1 MNIKYGIPVFLIIQ
15 MSVTS
20 AFSQN
25 IPLTTDRMYHPD
37 SMITSGRWA
46 TAVNIR
52 ESGNFDKFTTKYME
66 SGISWT
72 NGMFTHPGNAPTEM
86 IYYHDGSKRFLSG
99 YVSILDCIDYCGS
112 SGDCEF
118 IIMEDGKQL
127 WSSGVVHHH
136 DRPVHFVVSL
146 KGIKELR
153 LITNSGGDDLT
164 EDWGCWMEMKVSK
177 KAKKSGS
184 DQAIKDD
191 NILINGSFEEGGS
204 VGSFKTL
211 RKGDK
216 IPGWTVTKAT
226 VDLTGNYFKCQDG
239 QNSIDLNGTPGFGGI
254 KQRFFTE
261 KGKKYLLSFY
271 LAGNPVGDPKIKKLL
286 VSFGDQTRELEFDI
300 TGKSRDNMGWE
311 YHEFVFKAKDRA
323 TILKFESNHKS
334 GPTNWGP
341 AIDNVKLV
349 PYDGSKHHK
358 VSDENTSLSLFG
370 LKYGILAGGSL
381 NFINDN
387 SINRMT
393 NYNTSLYQLT
403 TAGNTIGLHFGIM
416 SQLRI
421 WRILLKSEFLFNFN
435 KIEYNI
441 INKSNSSKN
450 IIDKQWFGYM
460 DTPVL
465 IGYKSG
471 NLRFMAGP
479 VWHFLMGNL
488 SAGRKG
494 IAEFSRKLKVITIG
508 FQTGI
513 GFDTSNFNFDLRYE
527 TNCRFLGDG
536 IKIKSSGKKTY
547 FAETPGRLV
556 LTISSSIK

>member
-1 MNIKYGIPVFLIIQ
+1 MKFSILTII
-15 MSVTS
+15 SIYVSISS

-37 SMITSGRWA
+37 STVTSGRWG

-52 ESGNFDKFTTKYME
+52 ESKNFDKFTTQRME
-66 SGISWT
+66 PGISWT

-118 IIMEDGKQL
+118 IIMGEGKQL

-136 DRPVHFVVSL
+136 DKPVHFVVSL
-146 KGIKELR
+146 NGIKELR

-184 DQAIKDD
+184 VQIIKDD
-191 NILINGSFEEGGS
+191 NILINGSFEEGGP
-204 VGSFKTL
+204 VGYNKTL

-226 VDLTGNYFKCQDG
+226 VDLTGNNYFKAQDG

-254 KQRFFTE
+254 QQRFFTE

-271 LAGNPVGDPKIKKLL
+271 LAGNYGGGPKIKKLL
-286 VSFGDQTRELEFDI
+286 VSFGNQTRELEFDI
-300 TGKSRDNMGWE
+300 TGKSRENMGWE
-311 YHEFVFKAKDRA
+311 YHEFVFKAKQRA
-323 TILKFESNHKS
+323 TILKFESNQKS
-334 GPTNWGP
+334 GPSNWGP

-349 PYDGSKHHK
+349 LYDKSKHHK
-358 VSDENTSLSLFG
+358 ITDNTSLSLFG
-370 LKYGILAGGSL
+370 LKNGILAGGSYY
-381 NFINDN
+381 FVKDDD
-387 SINRMT
+387 INRMT
-393 NYNTSLYQLT
+393 DYNTSLYQLT
-403 TAGNTIGLHFGIM
+403 STGNTIGMHFGFM
-416 SQLRI
+416 TQMRM
-421 WRILLKSEFLFNFN
+421 WRILLRPEFVFNFN

-441 INKSNSSKN
+441 IDKSDASKN
-450 IIDKQWFGYM
+450 TVGNQWFGYL

-465 IGYKSG
+465 LGYKTG
-471 NLRFMAGP
+471 AVRFMAGP
-479 VWHFLMGNL
+479 VWHLFLVSL
-488 SAGRKG
+488 SGVQNATADFIKDMK
-494 IAEFSRKLKVITIG
+494 KLTIG

-513 GFDTSNFNFDLRYE
+513 GIDAGKFGLDIRYE
-527 TNCRFLGDG
+527 TNCRFLGAG
-536 IKIKSSGKKTY
+536 LEYSKKRIY
-547 FAETPGRLV
+547 FAETPGRV
-556 LTISSSIK
+556 IATISYAIK

>member
-1 MNIKYGIPVFLIIQ
+1 MNIKYGISVFLIIQ
-15 MSVTS
+15 MLVTS

-37 SMITSGRWA
+37 STIKSGRWGA
-46 TAVNIR
+46 AVNIR
-52 ESGNFDKFTTKYME
+52 ETKSFDKFTTKYME
-66 SGISWT
+66 PGISWT
-72 NGMFTHPGNAPTEM
+72 NGMFTTPGNTPTEM
-86 IYYHDGSKRFLSG
+86 IYYHDGSRRFLSG

-112 SGDCEF
+112 IGDCEF
-118 IIMEDGKQL
+118 IIKGDSKQL
-127 WSSGVVHHH
+127 WNSGVVRQH
-136 DRPVHFVVSL
+136 DKPLAFKVSL
-146 KGIKELR
+146 KGVKELR
-153 LITNSGGDDLT
+153 LITNSGGDNID

-177 KAKKSGS
+177 KGKKSGLV
-184 DQAIKDD
+184 QAIKDD
-191 NILINGSFEEGGS
+191 NILINGSFEEGGPA
-204 VGSFKTL
+204 GYYKTL

-216 IPGWTVTKAT
+216 ISGWTVTKAT
-226 VDLTGNYFKCQDG
+226 VDLTGNYFKAQDG

-254 KQRFFTE
+254 QQRFFTD

-271 LAGNPVGDPKIKKLL
+271 LAGNPEGGPKIKNLL
-286 VSFGDQTRELEFDI
+286 VSFGDQTVELEFDI
-300 TGKSRDNMGWE
+300 TGKTRENMGWE
-311 YHEFVFKAKDRA
+311 YKELVFKAKQRA
-323 TILKFESNHKS
+323 TILKFESNHLS
-334 GPTNWGP
+334 GPLNWGP
-341 AIDNVKLV
+341 VIDNVKLV
-349 PYDGSKHHK
+349 PYKSSKHHK
-358 VSDENTSLSLFG
+358 ITDNTSLSLFG

-450 IIDKQWFGYM
+450 TVGNQWFGYM